1 MSEKACSQSSGEK
14 MPDGQY
20 MGMARSGDRGRK
32 GSDKKEACSKCCDA
46 TRPIPCNPRKF
57 FKSFF
62 KQRILNFWPQI
73 APECQFLSGSIL
85 MYLLGSK

>member
-20 MGMARSGDRGRK
+20 MGMARSGDPGRK

-46 TRPIPCNPRKF
+46 TRPSPCNPRKF
-57 FKSFF
+57 FKSLF
-62 KQRILNFWPQI
+62 KQRILNKTGHKLRLNANF
-73 APECQFLSGSIL
+73 IL
-85 MYLLGSK
+85 DPY